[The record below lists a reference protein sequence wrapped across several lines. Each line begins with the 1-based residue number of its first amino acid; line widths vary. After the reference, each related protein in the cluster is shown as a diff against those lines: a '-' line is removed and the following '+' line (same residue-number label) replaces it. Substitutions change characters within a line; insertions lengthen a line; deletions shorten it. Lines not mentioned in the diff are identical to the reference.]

1 MEAAAT
7 AYILYNILGRELRR
21 SSRCASP
28 RVIMEGEAIP
38 DIAEAALMV
47 CSNGCFLCPHV
58 ADVLLQIARL
68 HRCSLLPILSDDS
81 FRFPDE
87 DFFSELTLQAPV
99 QGLDIR
105 LYAKVIRVA

>member
-7 AYILYNILGRELRR
+7 AYILYNILGKELR
-21 SSRCASP
+21 SSYRCASP
-28 RVIMEGEAIP
+28 RVMMEGEAIP
-38 DIAEAALMV
+38 DKAEAALMV

-58 ADVLLQIARL
+58 ADVLLQVASL

-87 DFFSELTLQAPV
+87 DFFRELALQAPV
-99 QGLDIR
+99 
-105 LYAKVIRVA
+105 